1 VRVWESKLA
10 SFGFMGVKFWL
21 QNLHAQFTE
30 RSVPV
35 IFSSM
40 QKSGNRVRKQ
50 EIRLETRQKS
60 RNRTEIRLEINRNQI
75 RNQEI
80 RFEIA

>member
-1 VRVWESKLA
+1 VEVRVWESKLA

-30 RSVPV
+30 RSVL

-40 QKSGNRVRKQ
+40 D
-50 EIRLETRQKS
+50 ETNTPS
-60 RNRTEIRLEINRNQI
+60 VSLY
-75 RNQEI
+75 
-80 RFEIA
+80 

>member
-40 QKSGNRVRKQ
+40 VTMAFTADLRDCSYKNIFS
-50 EIRLETRQKS
+50 KS
-60 RNRTEIRLEINRNQI
+60 REKLKLD
-75 RNQEI
+75 
-80 RFEIA
+80 

>member
-1 VRVWESKLA
+1 
-10 SFGFMGVKFWL
+10 MGVKFWL

-40 QKSGNRVRKQ
+40 V
-50 EIRLETRQKS
+50 LPD
-60 RNRTEIRLEINRNQI
+60 
-75 RNQEI
+75 
-80 RFEIA
+80 RFLLKVIVFTVYVNMNI

>member
-1 VRVWESKLA
+1 VEVRVWESKLA
-10 SFGFMGVKFWL
+10 SFGLMGVKFWL

-40 QKSGNRVRKQ
+40 EKPWLPLV
-50 EIRLETRQKS
+50 T
-60 RNRTEIRLEINRNQI
+60 
-75 RNQEI
+75 
-80 RFEIA
+80 

>member
-40 QKSGNRVRKQ
+40 VTPG
-50 EIRLETRQKS
+50 IRGLKLLLAAIFRDE
-60 RNRTEIRLEINRNQI
+60 
-75 RNQEI
+75 
-80 RFEIA
+80 

>member
-1 VRVWESKLA
+1 VEVRVWESKLA

-40 QKSGNRVRKQ
+40 QKVDSSVQNAKVSIFQ
-50 EIRLETRQKS
+50 HKS
-60 RNRTEIRLEINRNQI
+60 AENASLRYWEKIC
-75 RNQEI
+75 
-80 RFEIA
+80 